1 MRNRQLTLYIP
12 ALFGSDAWSG
22 SDVSQGL
29 SLTGLELLLS
39 RGRRRQRKSQSA
51 DGLLFEL
58 FGHAAEV
65 SGLPVAAVMSR
76 FDLGE
81 PADDFCFCATPV
93 NMQPDRDR
101 LVMIGS
107 DHLAVTQAEACQ
119 LADEFNQLFAEDGLR
134 LDVPV
139 SNRWYLHS
147 SSKPDISTQPFKSVI
162 AQDVGHYLPVGKDA
176 MQWHAILNEVQ
187 MLFYSS
193 RVNEKRRQSGQ
204 PEINSFW
211 LWGEGES
218 PEPQANQ
225 WQHVWSNE
233 PLSCALANL
242 AQNALASMP
251 ASAEEWLEQSDH
263 GGSHLLVF
271 DALADAVVTHDIGR
285 WRDMIEAVD
294 EEWIEPLTL
303 ALKTKSISTIRLLS
317 DNVEFEISRHSLK
330 RWWKRSRPFAL
341 HK

>member
-1 MRNRQLTLYIP
+1 MHDRHITLYIP
-12 ALFGSDAWSG
+12 GLFGSATWSG
-22 SDVSQGL
+22 ADVSQDL
-29 SLTGLELLLS
+29 SLAGLELLLC
-39 RGRRRQRKSQSA
+39 RGRRRQQMSQSA

-58 FGHAAEV
+58 FGYAAED

-76 FDLGE
+76 LDLGVS
-81 PADDFCFCATPV
+81 ANGVYFCATPV

-107 DHLAVTQAEACQ
+107 DHLAVTMAEANH

-147 SSKPDISTQPFKSVI
+147 STKPDITTQPFKSVI
-162 AQDVGHYLPVGKDA
+162 GQDVGHYLPVGKDA

-193 RVNEKRRQSGQ
+193 QVNEKRRLSGR

-211 LWGEGES
+211 PWGEGEL
-218 PEPQANQ
+218 PELPQNS

-233 PLSCALANL
+233 ALSCALAKL
-242 AQNALASMP
+242 AHNKLASMP
-251 ASAEEWLEQSDH
+251 ASAEEWLEQADQA
-263 GGSHLLVF
+263 GSHLLVF
-271 DALADAVVTHDIGR
+271 DVLADAVVQHDIGR
-285 WRDMIEAVD
+285 WRDMMETIND
-294 EEWIEPLTL
+294 EWLVPLTS
-303 ALKTKSISTIRLLS
+303 ALKSKSISTVRLLS
-317 DNVEFEISRHSLK
+317 DNAEFEISRHSLK
-330 RWWKRSRPFAL
+330 RWWKRPRPFAL